1 MCLLWLQYMM
11 RTALTCSAPPVWP
24 AAPVH
29 QDSSSLSL
37 LGRPLV
43 LTTLHHG
50 RMSLGWALG
59 CPLTRDLGP
68 CRKVKKGTPAE
79 GETRKIPLSRD
90 CCWVET
96 WWQQWGDGGTSV
108 CVRVVRGSSSVTA
121 GHPSAWML
129 PDWPPDQLWS
139 QTDQGSSN
147 LLWIQEKKNCMKMAD
162 QCVHLYKS
170 MARYQDICQGSM
182 MNLQNMCRTIQT
194 TSFRNNY
201 LFDYVCKANCFDK

>member
-1 MCLLWLQYMM
+1 MCLFWLQYMM
-11 RTALTCSAPPVWP
+11 KTALTCSAPPVWP

-108 CVRVVRGSSSVTA
+108 CVRVVRGSSSFTA
-121 GHPSAWML
+121 GHPSAWMS

-147 LLWIQEKKNCMKMAD
+147 LLWIQEKKKKTAWKWLTNVSTCTNLWPDIRIYAEAGWWIYKI
-162 QCVHLYKS
+162 CVGRYK
-170 MARYQDICQGSM
+170 
-182 MNLQNMCRTIQT
+182 LQVSSTIIW
-194 TSFRNNY
+194 
-201 LFDYVCKANCFDK
+201 LCL